1 MKYGGSLTTTC
12 LILAIEL
19 LKRVGAFA
27 AALEIVNNRLSDAVN
42 SVSIGRMDGE
52 TKATGL
58 ILAGNSII
66 EATKVLGVTRF
77 ANFLLSSL
85 ERY

>member
-1 MKYGGSLTTTC
+1 MNYGSLSIC
-12 LILAIEL
+12 SFLQAIEL

-66 EATKVLGVTRF
+66 EATKVLGVTRSVSF
-77 ANFLLSSL
+77 RL
-85 ERY
+85 

>member
-1 MKYGGSLTTTC
+1 MYLLVLEYSSSQ
-12 LILAIEL
+12 AIEL

-42 SVSIGRMDGE
+42 SVSKGRMDGE
-52 TKATGL
+52 TKAAGL

-77 ANFLLSSL
+77 VRS
-85 ERY
+85 